1 MGLPDTFVSLDPT
14 RRVTGLDGR
23 YNWDDD
29 ADPTTAEFLADPG
42 SVRYL
47 ADGRTA
53 LAYVGL
59 YTCDAE
65 RIGEVGITASDLPG
79 PLHAVY
85 RVEPARAARRR
96 DGAEDELQRSCVG
109 QLALRREIAPIAR
122 CRGGP
127 FSGCAENL
135 AGFFPEF
142 ADRGAGEGGRAARRR
157 IVEQA
162 AFAER

>member
-1 MGLPDTFVSLDPT
+1 VGLPDTFVSLDPT

-85 RVEPARAARRR
+85 RVTVTDGRIVDLESGPAVDEEWRAARDRA
-96 DGAEDELQRSCVG
+96 GSRS
-109 QLALRREIAPIAR
+109 
-122 CRGGP
+122 
-127 FSGCAENL
+127 
-135 AGFFPEF
+135 
-142 ADRGAGEGGRAARRR
+142 
-157 IVEQA
+157 
-162 AFAER
+162 